1 MSHRFEDV
9 LTHIVAFLHE
19 RMEGVGTPEIN
30 EASHFTKDL
39 NVGSLLI
46 FSIVENLEETY
57 GIVVPL
63 QLLYQQKVQTVGDLA
78 QEVTRLANES

>member
-1 MSHRFEDV
+1 MSHSFDDV
-9 LTHIVAFLHE
+9 LQHIVAFLHE
-19 RMEGVGTPEIN
+19 KLEGDATPEIT
-30 EASHFTKDL
+30 AGSHFTKDL

-78 QEVTRLANES
+78 QEVTRLANEA